1 MTDRGESHQSVN
13 ISVGCYTIQVTAFRV
28 LQPVLTDCT
37 ASASHRGDVAT
48 GVVALVITWEPRG
61 EHVWT
66 MNMFW
71 LVAVLDQG
79 CRCGLCFI
87 AGSSRRQLAMAIGAD
102 HVYGAMHGMDTIT
115 VWPRLAGDS
124 PYFRGQQPA
133 EGAVQHKIRERRGMG
148 TAQRCLDNLF
158 LARDNPRLLLACRN
172 AEETELRRV
181 RHREAMRRK
190 RLRIRDEQAAHQQ
203 QVGGLVGAQLL
214 AIEDSSP
221 SP

>member
-1 MTDRGESHQSVN
+1 M
-13 ISVGCYTIQVTAFRV
+13 
-28 LQPVLTDCT
+28 LTDCT
-37 ASASHRGDVAT
+37 ASASKRGDVVT
-48 GVVALVITWEPRG
+48 GVVALGITWEPRG
-61 EHVWT
+61 DHVWT

-71 LVAVLDQG
+71 LVAILDQG
-79 CRCGLCFI
+79 CRCGLCFF
-87 AGSSRRQLAMAIGAD
+87 AGSRAVCWPLVQLATVMAIGAD
-102 HVYGAMHGMDTIT
+102 HGYGAMHGMDTIT

-158 LARDNPRLLLACRN
+158 LARDNPRLLLACRII
-172 AEETELRRV
+172 EEAAAKRARHLEAKNKLRR
-181 RHREAMRRK
+181 AK
-190 RLRIRDEQAAHQQ
+190 AQAARQQ
-203 QVGGLVGAQLL
+203 QVGGLQLL

>member
-115 VWPRLAGDS
+115 LWPRLAGDS

-158 LARDNPRLLLACRN
+158 LARDNPRLLLACRIS
-172 AEETELRRV
+172 EE
-181 RHREAMRRK
+181 AGAK
-190 RLRIRDEQAAHQQ
+190 RLRHRLWARKWRQAKTSPAARQQ
-203 QVGGLVGAQLL
+203 QLGGLQLL
-214 AIEDSSP
+214 AIEDTSP
-221 SP
+221 TP